1 MVRLKFLLA
10 TLLGL
15 LLPVAAADTPMRIA
29 VASNFFIPLKQAV
42 ADYRRQNPEAAEI
55 TLSVGSTGKLF
66 AQIRQG
72 APFDLFFAADEARPL
87 RLHTEGLSIGAN
99 QPYTLGEL
107 VLWHPQNLNAV
118 SLPERLHGVRR
129 IAMPNPALAPYG
141 LAAEQTL
148 KYLGLSQELAAQV
161 VKAENVGQSYAMVA
175 SGNAG
180 VGFVALSQV
189 QQNANATAAYTP
201 IPASMH
207 DPIAQ
212 HVVALKNGRLPG
224 QAEDFL
230 AFFLDKRPLE
240 QR

>member
-1 MVRLKFLLA
+1 
-10 TLLGL
+10 
-15 LLPVAAADTPMRIA
+15 
-29 VASNFFIPLKQAV
+29 
-42 ADYRRQNPEAAEI
+42 
-55 TLSVGSTGKLF
+55 
-66 AQIRQG
+66 
-72 APFDLFFAADEARPL
+72 
-87 RLHTEGLSIGAN
+87 
-99 QPYTLGEL
+99 
-107 VLWHPQNLNAV
+107 
-118 SLPERLHGVRR
+118 
-129 IAMPNPALAPYG
+129 
-141 LAAEQTL
+141 
-148 KYLGLSQELAAQV
+148 LSQGLAAQV

-230 AFFLDKRPLE
+230 AFFLEKRPLE